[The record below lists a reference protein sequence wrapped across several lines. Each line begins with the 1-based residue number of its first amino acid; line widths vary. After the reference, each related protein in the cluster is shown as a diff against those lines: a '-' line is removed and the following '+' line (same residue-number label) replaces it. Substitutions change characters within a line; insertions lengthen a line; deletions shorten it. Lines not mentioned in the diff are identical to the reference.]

1 MSAKDDLVI
10 EKVNHGSWNDVFV
23 ANNNTASGILA
34 SVGVDGVNNFDIQ
47 SIDRIRNRPFF
58 PQPFDI
64 PIPAGQRVYVGRDHF
79 KHYLR
84 INRGGTETADVIS
97 VATSIVGAQY
107 TTDTRERLPPP
118 EEAEN
123 ALFLYTAEQV
133 GAGSNRVFFVV
144 NINHE
149 FGLEFNIRT
158 THGPKVPVS
167 VSQSLIPFSQTY
179 IYLGPPQ
186 TRWTFQRAKFFVMNP
201 AVIGHQSEVLML
213 KRP

>member
-149 FGLEFNIRT
+149 FAQGLCLL
-158 THGPKVPVS
+158 PVRS
-167 VSQSLIPFSQTY
+167 
-179 IYLGPPQ
+179 
-186 TRWTFQRAKFFVMNP
+186 TFVGEGVAGGDASKERKA
-201 AVIGHQSEVLML
+201 ACGAAAL
-213 KRP
+213 KRKTNRRGIGDAGGEAG